1 MDFLKPDATL
11 LGTDKMAIQKLIVSR
26 GDLCNFTGLGMTS
39 IATLISQG
47 VIKPRKDGKFDL
59 QACVEKIIGYQGN
72 KIRSRGTGAV
82 GPDQSLTAAR
92 IAHAQAQ
99 TEGVTLKNAIARG
112 DVIQLSVV
120 DEVIDRLCAVIR
132 ERIMIYPSVA
142 PRLLGLKEYEIE
154 ALLRSVSN
162 EVIDDLAN
170 PATYGDWKQRTSE
183 ALGAPKAAR
192 AG

>member
-1 MDFLKPDATL
+1 MT
-11 LGTDKMAIQKLIVSR
+11 IQKLIVSR
-26 GDLCNFTGLGMTS
+26 GDLVNFTGLGMTS
-39 IATLISQG
+39 IATLISRG
-47 VIKPRKDGKFDL
+47 VIKARPDGKFDL
-59 QACVEKIIGYQGN
+59 QRCVEKIIGDQGN

-132 ERIMIYPSVA
+132 ERVMVYPSIA
-142 PRLLGLKEYEIE
+142 AQLFGRKEYEIE
-154 ALLRSVSN
+154 DALRTKSN

-170 PATYGDWKQRTSE
+170 QARYGSWEQRTPKT
-183 ALGAPKAAR
+183 LGPR
-192 AG
+192 QGAGEG

>member
-1 MDFLKPDATL
+1 
-11 LGTDKMAIQKLIVSR
+11 MAIQKLIVSR

-39 IATLISQG
+39 IATLISRG

-59 QACVEKIIGYQGN
+59 QACVEKIIGDQGA

-112 DVIQLSVV
+112 DVIQLAVV

-132 ERIMIYPSVA
+132 ERVMVYPSIA
-142 PRLLGLKEYEIE
+142 AQLFGRKEYEIE
-154 ALLRSVSN
+154 DALRAKSN

-170 PATYGDWKQRTSE
+170 PATYGDWKQRTFK
-183 ALGAPKAAR
+183 AVGARQGAR
-192 AG
+192 ER